1 MLLRRS
7 CRELQRLPV
16 RELASIVGKIIS
28 MGLAI
33 GPVSRFLTR
42 SIYSL
47 LETRDTWYDLLEISA
62 DAHRELEFWKA
73 CLAEYSSQP
82 IWQVPSAVRVVYS
95 DASES
100 GYGGYIVE
108 HGGCVSYGQ
117 WTESEAGQS
126 STWREQGASSCATG
140 PLRGSQEIN

>member
-1 MLLRRS
+1 M
-7 CRELQRLPV
+7 
-16 RELASIVGKIIS
+16 GKIIS
-28 MGLAI
+28 MGLA
-33 GPVSRFLTR
+33 VSRFMTR
-42 SIYSL
+42 SMYSL
-47 LETRDTWYDLLEISA
+47 LNTRDTWYDLLEISA
-62 DAHRELEFWKA
+62 DAHHELEFWKA

-100 GYGGYIVE
+100 GYGGYVVE

-126 STWREQGASSCATG
+126 STCGYATG
-140 PLRGSQEIN
+140 PLRSGQK

>member
-1 MLLRRS
+1 M
-7 CRELQRLPV
+7 RLAKTHFFT
-16 RELASIVGKIIS
+16 LVGKIIS

-33 GPVSRFLTR
+33 GPVSRFMTR
-42 SIYSL
+42 SVYSL

-82 IWQVPSAVRVVYS
+82 IWQVPSAVIVVYS

-108 HGGCVSYGQ
+108 HGGCLQ
-117 WTESEAGQS
+117 WPVDGE
-126 STWREQGASSCATG
+126 
-140 PLRGSQEIN
+140 